1 MGKMEVDAKGIPLKS
16 SHPAVGMGIPIWL
29 FYFVF
34 NGIFTSIG
42 LAVVYFGIYPATP
55 AADGKIA
62 TLASLDLGYAYLGA
76 FVMKVGIMLL
86 GINLGGARA
95 TAKVE
100 VPDQQCY
107 QVKGAEGSKLGY
119 VLMETEG
126 AIGEFNRAQRALQNF
141 NENFPLFVVMYFLAS
156 FVFPFAAFVCT
167 AVFMAFRVMGA
178 VGYTSATDGRL
189 GGTMLAGL
197 TNAVVEAMV
206 LLVGVKA
213 VTA

>member
-1 MGKMEVDAKGIPLKS
+1 MSLQLS
-16 SHPAVGMGIPIWL
+16 AVGMGIPIWL

-34 NGIFTSIG
+34 TSVFTSIG

-76 FVMKVGIMLL
+76 FVMKVGIVLL

-167 AVFMAFRVMGA
+167 ALFMAFRVMGA
-178 VGYTSATDGRL
+178 VGYTSAADGRL
-189 GGTMLAGL
+189 GGTMLAAL
-197 TNAVVEAMV
+197 TNAVVEGMV
-206 LLVGVKA
+206 LLVGIKA

>member
-1 MGKMEVDAKGIPLKS
+1 
-16 SHPAVGMGIPIWL
+16 MGIPIWS

-34 NGIFTSIG
+34 TGVFTSIG
-42 LAVVYFGIYPATP
+42 LAVVHFGIYPATP
-55 AADGKIA
+55 TADARIA

-76 FVMKVGIMLL
+76 FVMKLGIMMM

-95 TAKVE
+95 TAKIE

-119 VLMETEG
+119 VLLETEG

-141 NENFPLFVVMYFLAS
+141 NETFPLFVVMYFLAS

-167 AVFMAFRVMGA
+167 AVFMFFRVMGA
-178 VGYTSATDGRL
+178 RGYTSAADGRL

-197 TNAVVEAMV
+197 TNAVLEGMV
-206 LLVGVKA
+206 LLAGVKA

>member
-1 MGKMEVDAKGIPLKS
+1 VSLQLS
-16 SHPAVGMGIPIWL
+16 AVGMGIPIWL

-34 NGIFTSIG
+34 TSVFTSIG

-76 FVMKVGIMLL
+76 FVMKVGIVLL

-167 AVFMAFRVMGA
+167 ALFMAFRVMGA
-178 VGYTSATDGRL
+178 VGYTSAADGRL
-189 GGTMLAGL
+189 GGTMLAAL
-197 TNAVVEAMV
+197 TNAVVEGMV
-206 LLVGVKA
+206 LLVGIKA